1 MMDFDTMK
9 SDILKDT
16 FDLIDDIKSGRD
28 LDFRK
33 MKLFSK
39 PIDSFF
45 SSSSSSS
52 SSYDPRRRNSNQRVN
67 DLKHRFSSI
76 PSFSTFKRTT
86 TSTDSDGDGDTF
98 KRTNVK
104 RSEST
109 YSTGS
114 YETTDSNETLSE
126 MSDSS
131 FSPGSSKSRLSG
143 HARTNSSSSDSSKV
157 AELSKKLEENFL
169 KDERHSMPHEMYSK
183 CDRTLNDLDRPRSVP
198 LHNGNPNIS
207 KNWKDSDS
215 NFKCFPSKVMN
226 SRDLGTYSQGR
237 HISNGYD
244 SNSRSTVTGSGSRL
258 NSMSSFDF
266 PSLSDRMNEF
276 DGESNSS
283 LLPTSPLSP
292 RSPID
297 LSSPN
302 LPNPPSYELSRNIC
316 KSDPGGLP
324 ATNSLKQD
332 REAWEERTNRIQ
344 DALKWLRS
352 ELGSLRAQ
360 DKALLSSL
368 SRCQDTIEDIK
379 RQRTVLNENDEDDL
393 EEDED
398 EEDHWEDWEIAEFD
412 RQCREKDVLNNKLNP
427 SNGTG
432 NSKITKLSGSD
443 FPIRQD
449 IQAVV

>member
-1 MMDFDTMK
+1 MMDFDSLK

-76 PSFSTFKRTT
+76 PSFSTFKRT
-86 TSTDSDGDGDTF
+86 SSKDLDRDNDPF

-114 YETTDSNETLSE
+114 YDTTDSNETLSE

-131 FSPGSSKSRLSG
+131 FSPGSSKSRSSG
-143 HARTNSSSSDSSKV
+143 HDRTNSSSSDSSKV
-157 AELSKKLEENFL
+157 AELSKKLEENFM

-198 LHNGNPNIS
+198 LNTGNPNLS
-207 KNWKDSDS
+207 KHWKDSDS
-215 NFKCFPSKVMN
+215 NLKCFPNKVMN

-237 HISNGYD
+237 HLSNGYD
-244 SNSRSTVTGSGSRL
+244 SDSRSTVTGSGSRF

-266 PSLSDRMNEF
+266 PSLSDRTHDF
-276 DGESNSS
+276 DGGGSNSPQ
-283 LLPTSPLSP
+283 LPTSPLSP

-302 LPNPPSYELSRNIC
+302 LPNPPSYELSRNIY

-324 ATNSLKQD
+324 ATTSLKQD

-379 RQRTVLNENDEDDL
+379 KQRTVLNENDEDDL
-393 EEDED
+393 EEDEEED
-398 EEDHWEDWEIAEFD
+398 EDHWEDWEIAEFD
-412 RQCREKDVLNNKLNP
+412 RQCREKDALNKLKP
-427 SNGTG
+427 STGTG
-432 NSKITKLSGSD
+432 SSNMTRLSGSG

-449 IQAVV
+449 VQAVV

>member
-1 MMDFDTMK
+1 MMDFDSLK

-45 SSSSSSS
+45 SSPSSSAS

-86 TSTDSDGDGDTF
+86 TTDSDRDNDTF

-131 FSPGSSKSRLSG
+131 FSPGSSKSRSSG
-143 HARTNSSSSDSSKV
+143 HVRTNSSSSDSSKV

-198 LHNGNPNIS
+198 LNTGNPNIS

-244 SNSRSTVTGSGSRL
+244 SDSRSTVTGSGSRL

-276 DGESNSS
+276 DGESHSP

-292 RSPID
+292 RSPVD
-297 LSSPN
+297 LTSPH
-302 LPNPPSYELSRNIC
+302 LPNPPSYELSRNIY

-332 REAWEERTNRIQ
+332 RQAWEERTNRIQ

-379 RQRTVLNENDEDDL
+379 KQRTVLNENDEDDL

-398 EEDHWEDWEIAEFD
+398 EEEDHWEDWEIAEFD

-427 SNGTG
+427 STGTG
-432 NSKITKLSGSD
+432 SSRLSGSD
-443 FPIRQD
+443 IPIRQD